1 MVHGLPRPATVNQLS
16 DEENRL
22 RAEAAAAAA
31 KAKADKEEQLQR
43 ENADFAKR
51 KQSIGAAT
59 DHQLR

>member
-1 MVHGLPRPATVNQLS
+1 VVHGLPRPATVNQLS
-16 DEENRL
+16 EEENAM

-31 KAKADKEEQLQR
+31 KAKAEEQARLQR

-51 KQSIGAAT
+51 KQRIGAAT

>member
-1 MVHGLPRPATVNQLS
+1 MGCCCARRVR
-16 DEENRL
+16 
-22 RAEAAAAAA
+22 